1 MTDNITQKK
10 VLIIYSEPT
19 LLTTDSVDPNVIT
32 LLIGVQGGINL
43 SFLLRGNAVEY
54 LVSSN
59 WMNDFPESE
68 SNASW
73 EWISKQVSGK
83 EHAIREDIENLNL
96 SITNLDKGIV
106 LISNDELSSLIEN
119 NDVIFIY

>member
-73 EWISKQVSGK
+73 EWISKQISGK
-83 EHAIREDIENLNL
+83 VHAIREDIENLNL